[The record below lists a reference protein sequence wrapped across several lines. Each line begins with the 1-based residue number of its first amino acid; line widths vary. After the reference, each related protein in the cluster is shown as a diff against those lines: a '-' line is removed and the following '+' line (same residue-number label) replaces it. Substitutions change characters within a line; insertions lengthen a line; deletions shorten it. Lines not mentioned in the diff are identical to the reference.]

1 MASHN
6 KNILEEN
13 SDNDIDNEK
22 KKKKNLRKLN
32 LNDLYTQKNN
42 VIKENNNLEND
53 LDNRT
58 ITEYDSEIEK
68 KDKIFKN
75 YNKESKKQYNGRWNI
90 VENKIFL
97 EGFFKYR
104 NNWKKLNE
112 VIRSRTIVQLR
123 SHAQKFLIKI
133 RKYIKNSQNEN
144 YVKTKIEDLFK
155 KELNEKYDASYLHN
169 FTQYILKLYS
179 PNNNKSNRLLKKNF
193 ENVENSHFSSL
204 NLSSKY
210 RLKNAL
216 QSTLNNKN
224 NLNSTQNSTLN
235 NIDKSIIT
243 NNKNLKNNPS
253 LYINMLT
260 VNYINSGNKK
270 NENQIPQMNQKKE
283 QILNYESPNKTENNS
298 SDESFTQNAQ
308 NDFGESIF
316 PNYNNIN
323 ESDYME
329 KFDETHFFGENW
341 LKKY

>member
-1 MASHN
+1 MATY
-6 KNILEEN
+6 NINIVEEN
-13 SDNDIDNEK
+13 SDKDVEQN
-22 KKKKNLRKLN
+22 KKKNLTKINLHDLN
-32 LNDLYTQKNN
+32 IQKDNA
-42 VIKENNNLEND
+42 IQENNNLEND

-58 ITEYDSEIEK
+58 ITEYDSEIENK
-68 KDKIFKN
+68 NKILKN
-75 YNKESKKQYNGRWNI
+75 YNRESKKQYNGRWTI

-123 SHAQKFLIKI
+123 SHAQKFLIKV

-144 YVKTKIEDLFK
+144 YVKGKIEALFK
-155 KELNEKYDASYLHN
+155 KELNEKYDASYLNN

-193 ENVENSHFSSL
+193 ENVEHSTFSSI

-216 QSTLNNKN
+216 KASLKNKTILNA
-224 NLNSTQNSTLN
+224 TQNSTLN
-235 NIDKSIIT
+235 NIDKSIIA
-243 NNKNLKNNPS
+243 NKNLKNNPS

-270 NENQIPQMNQKKE
+270 IENQIPQMNQKKE
-283 QILNYESPNKTENNS
+283 QILNYESPNKTENCY
-298 SDESFTQNAQ
+298 SDGSLTQNEQ
-308 NDFGESIF
+308 NPFGESIF
-316 PNYNNIN
+316 PIYNIN
-323 ESDYME
+323 ESDYLE
-329 KFDETHFFGENW
+329 KYDETQFFGENW
-341 LKKY
+341 LKKD

>member
-1 MASHN
+1 MATY
-6 KNILEEN
+6 NINIVEEN
-13 SDNDIDNEK
+13 SDKDVEQN
-22 KKKKNLRKLN
+22 KKKNLTKIN
-32 LNDLYTQKNN
+32 LNDLNIQKDN
-42 VIKENNNLEND
+42 IIQENSNLEND

-58 ITEYDSEIEK
+58 ITEYDSEIENK
-68 KDKIFKN
+68 NKILKN
-75 YNKESKKQYNGRWNI
+75 YNRESKKQYNGRWTI

-123 SHAQKFLIKI
+123 SHAQKFLIKV

-144 YVKTKIEDLFK
+144 YVKGKIEALFK
-155 KELNEKYDASYLHN
+155 KELNEKYDASYLNN

-193 ENVENSHFSSL
+193 ENVEHSTFSSI

-216 QSTLNNKN
+216 KASLKNKTILNA
-224 NLNSTQNSTLN
+224 TQNSTLN
-235 NIDKSIIT
+235 NIDKSIIA
-243 NNKNLKNNPS
+243 NKNLKNNPS

-270 NENQIPQMNQKKE
+270 IENQIPQMNQKKE

-298 SDESFTQNAQ
+298 SDESFSQNAQ